1 MTVEIHCEGAP
12 RDLGLDQGRACRAE
26 LRARFGRGRWWQRW
40 RQQVG
45 LDGTRAALLTRDLT
59 RHFPQQSETIE
70 GMVRGAGIPYGWF
83 AETLVRELAAEVPTR
98 VGGAVA
104 LAGEPPL
111 TAGGSLVART
121 LACEP
126 IVRRSE
132 PEGGFS
138 SVELTLPWLTAAL
151 AGVNEGGLAAVSVSL
166 PGALASASCAVPA
179 ALLVQDC
186 LARFDSIGGAVEWCT
201 GRSAGGRA
209 AIALADA
216 AGGVVAV
223 EVDGDT
229 RRVVRPKDG
238 FVLVGG
244 ARDAADALGAGAPL
258 ARISHQVAPAVADL
272 RALAKILGARIAG
285 IDPAGRRIALL
296 DASAASVD
304 CFEVGE

>member
-1 MTVEIHCEGAP
+1 MTAVIRCEGAP
-12 RDLGLDQGRACRAE
+12 RDLGLDQGRACRGE
-26 LRARFGRGRWWQRW
+26 LRAHFVQGRWWERW
-40 RQQVG
+40 LQQVG
-45 LDGTRAALLTRDLT
+45 LDGTRAARLPRDLT
-59 RHFPQQSETIE
+59 RHFPQQSEAIE

-83 AETLVRELAAEVPTR
+83 AETLARQLAAAVPTR
-98 VGGAVA
+98 VGSAVA
-104 LAGEPPL
+104 LAAEPPL
-111 TAGGSLVART
+111 TAGGCLVART

-151 AGVNEGGLAAVSVSL
+151 AGVNEGGLAALSVSL
-166 PGALASASCAVPA
+166 PGAVASASCAVPA

-186 LARFDSIGGAVEWCT
+186 LARFDSLDAAVEWCT
-201 GRSAGGRA
+201 GRPAGGRA

-223 EVDGDT
+223 EVDGNA
-229 RRVVRPKDG
+229 RRVVRPKEG

-244 ARDAADALGAGAPL
+244 ARDAAGALRAGAPPD
-258 ARISHQVAPAVADL
+258 V

-285 IDPAGRRIALL
+285 IDPVGRRVALL

-304 CFEVGE
+304 WFEVGA